1 MFNMYNL
8 DLLILIMHAAP
19 YFFLAEHTEVWI
31 FMWGTPD
38 RKGYQQ
44 LSNTFAMLT
53 LTVIDKYQEHVSCL
67 LLHVLIS

>member
-1 MFNMYNL
+1 
-8 DLLILIMHAAP
+8 
-19 YFFLAEHTEVWI
+19 
-31 FMWGTPD
+31 MWGTSD